1 MREGK
6 QATVGPSRLW
16 LRSADRGVG
25 VEASAARAPPW
36 RSGRTVGC
44 VQDEPCWAPLHARNT
59 ATSCGVGVICCAT
72 RLCDLCGLAEG
83 LVLNGAHHR
92 MGGAD
97 GKVQQ
102 HGVDVLF
109 TGFGGSTF
117 RVMN

>member
-72 RLCDLCGLAEG
+72 RLCDLCDLAKW
-83 LVLNGAHHR
+83 LVLNGIIEWVGQVAR
-92 MGGAD
+92 CNSTALMFCLQVSEEAY
-97 GKVQQ
+97 
-102 HGVDVLF
+102 
-109 TGFGGSTF
+109 FGS
-117 RVMN
+117 